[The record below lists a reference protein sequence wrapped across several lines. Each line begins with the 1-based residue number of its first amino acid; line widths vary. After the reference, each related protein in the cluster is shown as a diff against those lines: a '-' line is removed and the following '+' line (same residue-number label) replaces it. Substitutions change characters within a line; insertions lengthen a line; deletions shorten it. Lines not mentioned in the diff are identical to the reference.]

1 MADFI
6 NLPCRDEDGRFL
18 VVVEAPRG
26 SWVKMK
32 YDPAKNAFLFKRP
45 LVLGVTYPF
54 DWGFIPSTRADDGDP
69 LDAMVIFDAPTW
81 PGAVIPSKPIGVV
94 RLVQRDGKKA
104 PRQRNDRII
113 SVPAEDLRFK
123 NVTDLPKR
131 VRQELEQFFISASAM
146 SDKKVVIE
154 GWEGPK
160 AARKAIDD
168 AAAKYIKRG
177 TS

>member
-1 MADFI
+1 M
-6 NLPCRDEDGRFL
+6 NLERLPTFVDKETFH
-18 VVVEAPRG
+18 VVVESPRG
-26 SWVKMK
+26 SSVKLK
-32 YDPAKNAFLFKRP
+32 YAGHFEAFSISRP
-45 LVLGVTYPF
+45 LPIGLTYPF

-69 LDAMVIFDAPTW
+69 LDAMVVFDAPTW

-113 SVPAEDLRFK
+113 TVPAEDLRFK

-131 VRQELEQFFISASAM
+131 VREELEQFFVSASAM

-160 AARKAIDD
+160 AARKAIDE
-168 AAAKYIKRG
+168 AATKYIQRG
-177 TS
+177 IS

>member
-1 MADFI
+1 VADFI
-6 NLPCRDEDGRFL
+6 NLPCRDDDGHFL

-32 YDPAKNAFLFKRP
+32 YDPAKNTFIFKRP

-69 LDAMVIFDAPTW
+69 LHAI
-81 PGAVIPSKPIGVV
+81 V
-94 RLVQRDGKKA
+94 RLLQRDGKKA

-113 SVPAEDLRFK
+113 AVPAEDLRFK

-131 VRQELEQFFISASAM
+131 VREELEQFFISASAM

-154 GWEGPK
+154 GWDGPK
-160 AARKAIDD
+160 AARKTIDE
-168 AAAKYIKRG
+168 AATKYIHRG
-177 TS
+177 IS